1 MRTLVLDR
9 TAVLFVGVALGVM
22 IGLAF
27 ASHAPAPPRD
37 APAVAAASAAAPAA
51 QAPVIQVTETRGAD
65 CAVPFQARMLQN
77 LAHGGQVNVAVF
89 GDSFGD
95 GVWAA
100 LYRRLP
106 KSDHY
111 NVVKFSQEATGLT
124 RYDLAT
130 LEDRTTAQLASQPV
144 DVAVIDFGANDMRGI
159 VQDGHVYQLFTPAW
173 RTAYGQRI
181 DRLVALLRSRGAVV
195 YWVGLPKMRDA
206 AYDQDVAQINAF
218 LSEHMAGLGVPFIDT
233 QPLSV
238 DQTGS
243 FNAYLPAPGGTE
255 PRLMRANDGI
265 HMTMAGYELITAPL
279 VDRIQAYVAQS
290 KKAAAAL
297 SPVPAGAQPT
307 QAGAQPSPPAEAA
320 AAPVSPAA

>member
-1 MRTLVLDR
+1 MRAVVLDR
-9 TAVLFVGVALGVM
+9 TAVLFVGVAMGVM

-27 ASHAPAPPRD
+27 ASHAPSAPR
-37 APAVAAASAAAPAA
+37 ARLAASAAASSAATPAA
-51 QAPVIQVTETRGAD
+51 KAPVIKVAEARGAD
-65 CAVPFQARMLQN
+65 CAVPFQARMLQTV
-77 LAHGGQVNVAVF
+77 AKGGQINVAVF

-100 LYRRLP
+100 LYHRLP

-111 NVVKFSQEATGLT
+111 NVVKFSQESTGLT

-130 LEDRTTAQLASQPV
+130 LEDRTTAQITSQPV

-173 RTAYGQRI
+173 RVAYGQRI
-181 DRLVALLRSRGAVV
+181 DRMVSLLRSRGAVV

-206 AYDQDVAQINAF
+206 GYDQDVAQMNAF
-218 LSEHMAGLGVPFIDT
+218 LADHMAQLGVPFIDT

-238 DQTGS
+238 DQSGS
-243 FNAYLPAPGGTE
+243 FNAYLPPPGGTE
-255 PRLMRANDGI
+255 PKLMRANDGI

-297 SPVPAGAQPT
+297 SAKPGAPVAQPT
-307 QAGAQPSPPAEAA
+307 AAPAAEAV